1 MSKALVKLTGPN
13 RKVWFLSEDG
23 ETINAIKNN
32 QEVYKFSGSGSDT
45 PTAEPVYTYKGSK
58 ATYEELPTE
67 DNAVGDVW
75 NVVAAHEGYAAGMN
89 YAWSGTEWDAIGGL
103 YTDTWRPIQVDSSD
117 AITDSSTTLNL
128 VPGDNISLSTS
139 GGDITISTTGIESAE
154 TTLTGTNLSFSLSN
168 NTIYYCTSDSITNLY
183 IEGVAGREIDF
194 KYAVVI
200 FNSPST
206 ATQFGM
212 PAEWYCAG
220 DDCDGAGAFTPVA
233 NMRYNLAVQAEYDR
247 IAIYVMKAL

>member
-58 ATYEELPTE
+58 ATYEELPTV

-89 YAWSGTEWDAIGGL
+89 YAWNGTDWDAIGGL
-103 YTDTWRPIQVDSSD
+103 YTDTWRPIQVDGSD
-117 AITDSSTTLNL
+117 AITDSSTALNL
-128 VPGDNISLSTS
+128 VSGTNVSLSYSEGT
-139 GGDITISTTGIESAE
+139 ITVSVPDSAE
-154 TTLTGTNLSFSLSN
+154 ITNSSTDVSLTLSQ
-168 NTIYYCTSDSITNLY
+168 NTIYYCTNSALATLNI
-183 IEGVAGREIDF
+183 AGEATGF
-194 KYAVVI
+194 KYAVII
-200 FNSPST
+200 FNSPSDT
-206 ATQFGM
+206 ATQFSM
-212 PAEWYCAG
+212 PDDNGYHYCVG
-220 DDCDGAGAFTPVA
+220 DDCDGDGAFTPVA
-233 NMRYNLAVQAEYDR
+233 NMRYNLAIQSEYDR

>member
-32 QEVYKFSGSGSDT
+32 QEVYKFSGSGSDK
-45 PTAEPVYTYKGSK
+45 PAAEPVYTYKGSK
-58 ATYEELPTE
+58 DTYEELPTE

-89 YAWSGTEWDAIGGL
+89 YAWNGTDWDAIGGL

-128 VPGDNISLSTS
+128 KSGSNIFLSNS
-139 GGDITISTTGIESAE
+139 DGDITISATGIESVEEMYAGSAVQ
-154 TTLTGTNLSFSLSN
+154 LPLVN
-168 NTIYYCTSDSITNLY
+168 NTIFYCTNNAITSFSIDGKVDN
-183 IEGVAGREIDF
+183 F
-194 KYAVVI
+194 KYCVVI
-200 FNSPST
+200 FNSPAT
-206 ATQFGM
+206 ATTFSM
-212 PAEWYCAG
+212 PETGYYCVG
-220 DDCDGAGAFTPVA
+220 DDCSDGDFTPVA
-233 NMRYNLAVQAEYDR
+233 NMRYNLAVQQEYDR
-247 IAIYVMKAL
+247 VAIYVMRAL